1 MITAIVGAV
10 AGLVSGT
17 AAIIKTQKMKA
28 EGTRLT
34 NQAIIDAD
42 QQKIQAL
49 RQGSR
54 DRLIASRVALVNAQ
68 AEQSK
73 LLLESRKNSN
83 RIVLIMA
90 GSSLLLLTVIGLRRR
105 K

>member
-1 MITAIVGAV
+1 MAVTAIVGAV
-10 AGLVSGT
+10 AGLVSGA
-17 AAIIKTQKMKA
+17 AAIIKTKKMKD
-28 EGTRLT
+28 EGTRMT

-90 GSSLLLLTVIGLRRR
+90 
-105 K
+105 